1 MKEWLFVIDTEKR
14 FHIIDTSG
22 NYCKLNEK
30 NSLVIARDIAEAT
43 LFTFR
48 EANDRIGNIRLAS

>member
-1 MKEWLFVIDTEKR
+1 MIDTGKR
-14 FHIIDTSG
+14 YYIVDTSG

>member
-1 MKEWLFVIDTEKR
+1 MIDTEKR

-22 NYCKLNEK
+22 DYCKLNEK
-30 NSLVIARDIAEAT
+30 NSLVITRDIAEAT